1 MDWIGLVSFGGLFSP
16 CSVCRKWAIW
26 GFGSIYQGFRGV
38 FWLPQGF
45 PRVMSDSLEIDW
57 CLRIGL
63 SLVGRVLVVRRDL
76 VKGRLFTRFLVIFG
90 CYGSFP
96 RF

>member
-63 SLVGRVLVVRRDL
+63 SLVG
-76 VKGRLFTRFLVIFG
+76 KSFG
-90 CYGSFP
+90 G
-96 RF
+96 